1 MDEGPH
7 PRQRRG
13 PDKSWEPLWWDG
25 GRWRQRRLQSKDST
39 VAKGAAPSRTFL
51 EAIKVCLTK
60 YLDGSG
66 RASRSEFWYFQ
77 LFAAVATMSAFF
89 LAPDGVSIALALF
102 LMPPA
107 TTVLWRRL
115 HDVGEPAWSE
125 WMMIPGLRA
134 HLYLRLLTKPGDPE
148 PNAWG

>member
-1 MDEGPH
+1 MDEDPH
-7 PRQRRG
+7 PRQRRE

-39 VAKGAAPSRTFL
+39 AAKGAAPSRTFF
-51 EAIKVCLTK
+51 EAVKVCLTK

-66 RASRSEFWYFQ
+66 RASRSEFWYFY
-77 LFAAVATMSAFF
+77 LFCMITVI
-89 LAPDGVSIALALF
+89 APSSEIFTILL
-102 LMPPA
+102 LPPMV
-107 TTVLWRRL
+107 TVGWRRL

-125 WMMIPGLRA
+125 WMIIPILGQYLT
-134 HLYLRLLTKPGDPE
+134 LRLLVKPGDPE